1 MAVALPPLTPS
12 AFRMTAAKYQVK
24 SAAWRKMIEYPR
36 LLSSVASGTQL
47 QLQYRNIRDEDGA
60 LFALAW
66 RNSLNGALSLS
77 LPSELLAGIPD
88 SNLQDRIFQAK
99 GLTPVFQRSQ
109 GFKLEGVIPGYCT
122 VTCSLVFE
130 LSGRGIEL
138 TLYATHADEFLD
150 IGNGDLLRL

>member
-66 RNSLNGALSLS
+66 RDSLNGALSLV
-77 LPSELLAGIPD
+77 LPTELLAGISD
-88 SNLQDRIFQAK
+88 TNLQDRIFQAK

-130 LSGRGIEL
+130 LRGKGIEL
-138 TLYATHADEFLD
+138 LYFVTHTGDFLD
-150 IGNGDLLRL
+150 LGNGDLLRL